1 MWIKYDDSE
10 GTSVIINTDN
20 ISMIEYNNNFIM
32 INMTSGQSYTARFGT
47 SVYQKLFKFITLLD
61 KQQSYIAL
69 LLFFV
74 GYRMIHSIKNKA
86 EEQKEKFLADHND
99 QDISSVLAGRRWNN
113 EHDAKL
119 YDDMISKYLYD
130 LALMF

>member
-1 MWIKYDDSE
+1 MYTQTKNSLMADIFTNYPDYFISCE
-10 GTSVIINTDN
+10 AINKV
-20 ISMIEYNNNFIM
+20 NNEVKDAYLPSFN
-32 INMTSGQSYTARFGT
+32 
-47 SVYQKLFKFITLLD
+47 
-61 KQQSYIAL
+61 
-69 LLFFV
+69 
-74 GYRMIHSIKNKA
+74 RMIHSIKNKA